1 MFINCFRSTKGY
13 RKSFIA
19 KPNHDQF
26 VESFKNIFPIQVD
39 SPKFRGAVKT
49 GLADL
54 MYYIVL
60 YMQITDTQV
69 CSSLFMTS
77 RVDFVMWML

>member
-1 MFINCFRSTKGY
+1 M
-13 RKSFIA
+13 
-19 KPNHDQF
+19 
-26 VESFKNIFPIQVD
+26 QVD

-69 CSSLFMTS
+69 STTWLVIS
-77 RVDFVMWML
+77 R